1 MNLSRFIAQRMVKSS
16 DKSQMS
22 QPIVRIATAGIAIGV
37 ALMIIAL
44 AVVRGFQ
51 DEVRKKVIGFGSHFQ
66 VVANED
72 NYSKESIKLQLDT
85 AVYADLTKVPGVK
98 HVQVFASKPGIVES
112 KEALQGVVIKGVG
125 EDYDWSFIQSN
136 MVEGQVLSTST
147 HRDSMPAKEVVISSY
162 LAKRMQVKLGGKLS
176 VYFVNSQADAR
187 QQNFVVKGIYN
198 TGLEDYDK
206 QYVFLD
212 IAYVQKYSSWG
223 LQAQLVV
230 DTACFGGAIA
240 YGANAFGGDGDYV
253 YQWSDSTLRGQ
264 GPFFIQCNKDTTLTV
279 VIKDGSGTVAD
290 TAFATINFIDD
301 QSVEACRPYEIVY
314 RTKRGSERNYIGGY
328 EVLINDYNQLMAMD
342 DEIYKTVPF
351 YLYTSKITERSP
363 EMFSWLSMLDINVK
377 VIIILM
383 ICISIVNM
391 TSALLIIILERQR
404 MIGTLK
410 AFGIRDGSVLR
421 IFLYNAAYIIGKG
434 VIWGNVV
441 GIGLCLL
448 QHYTGAISLDPT
460 NYYLDTVPVKMEWL
474 FILALNLGTML
485 TCVGALVFPAFYV
498 TTISPIAAIRKD

>member
-22 QPIVRIATAGIAIGV
+22 APIVRIATAGIAIGV

-72 NYSKESIKLQLDT
+72 NYSKESMKLEFDST
-85 AVYADLTKVPGVK
+85 VYTDLQKVPGVK

-125 EDYDWSFIQSN
+125 ADYDWTFLKN
-136 MVEGQVLSTST
+136 TLVEGEVLAPAL
-147 HRDSMPAKEVVISSY
+147 HRDSMPDKKVIISTY
-162 LAKRMQVKLGGKLS
+162 IAQRMQVKMGDKLS

-187 QQNFVVKGIYN
+187 QQNFVISGIYN

-206 QYVFLD
+206 QYIFLD
-212 IAYVQKYSSWG
+212 IAFVQKYSSWG
-223 LQAQLVV
+223 LQAQMVV

-240 YGANAFGGDGDYV
+240 YGANAFGGDGNYH
-253 YQWSDSTLRGQ
+253 YHWPDSTLKGQ
-264 GPFFIQCNKDTTLTV
+264 GPYFVQTTRDTSLS
-279 VIKDGSGTVAD
+279 VIVKDGAGTVGD
-290 TAFATINFIDD
+290 TAFATINYLDD
-301 QSVEACRPYEIVY
+301 ASVEPCRPFEIVY

-328 EVLINDYNQLMAMD
+328 EVLITDYDQLMQMD

-474 FILALNLGTML
+474 YFLLLNVGTML
-485 TCVGALVFPAFYV
+485 TCIAALIFPAFYV